1 MIQPI
6 DGAGTGNHRRRVM
19 VVGMVDSPHVARWLA
34 SLTDLP
40 IDFVL
45 FPSTPNRR
53 IHPGVESVVNASSN
67 ATVRLSGF
75 EARLGLV
82 IWALD
87 FAMAGR
93 LRAWLLRKRIA
104 KFSPN
109 LIHALE
115 LQHAG
120 YLVLRAG
127 LQHGSSAQPSLAL
140 TNYGS
145 DLFWFR
151 QFPRHRDRLI
161 ALLRLA
167 DYYFAECERDVILA
181 RELGFAG
188 REMTVLPNAG
198 GIPSDVLSSGVG
210 SDSSDRNLILI
221 KGYTNF
227 VGRAQDIL
235 REIGR
240 RAPEFEGWEIIVY
253 SSTWRAQLLC
263 RRIKASN
270 PELSLMAL
278 PKRHLSHDQML
289 SLFRRASVYV
299 GFSRSDGVSTSF
311 LEALACGAYP
321 LQTSTACVE
330 EWRAKGAI
338 FSTLD
343 VNDAAHAVDELGRV
357 LSDPSALEYAVSQN
371 AAVALRHLDELKIAQ
386 QCQQDYRIVVGLS
399 RS

>member
-1 MIQPI
+1 
-6 DGAGTGNHRRRVM
+6 M

-34 SLTDLP
+34 SLTELP

-53 IHPGVESVVNASSN
+53 IHPGVDSLVNGSSN
-67 ATVRLSGF
+67 ATVRLSGL
-75 EARLGLV
+75 EARLSLV
-82 IWALD
+82 IWAIDLV
-87 FAMAGR
+87 MAGR
-93 LRAWLLRKRIA
+93 LRARLLRKRIA

-127 LQHGSSAQPSLAL
+127 LQYGSGARPSLAL

-161 ALLRLA
+161 ALLQQA

-198 GIPSDVLSSGVG
+198 AIPSDVLSAGPG
-210 SDSSDRNLILI
+210 PDSSDRHLILI

-235 REIGR
+235 REIGL
-240 RAPEFEGWEIIVY
+240 RASEFEGWEIVVY

-270 PELSLMAL
+270 PALSLTAL

-289 SLFRRASVYV
+289 ALFRKAAVYV
-299 GFSRSDGVSTSF
+299 GFSRSDGISTSF

-321 LQTSTACVE
+321 LQTSTACVD

-343 VNDAAHAVDELGRV
+343 VNDAAQAVDELRRL
-357 LSDPSALEYAVSQN
+357 LSDPDALEDAASRN
-371 AAVALRHLDELKIAQ
+371 ADVASRHLNELKIARQ
-386 QCQQDYRIVVGLS
+386 IEQDYRLVVGL
-399 RS
+399 